1 MKKIITVIM
10 LILVLLMAS
19 CSKTDFEDG
28 SLIHDEQTQS
38 ADQLSKAVEV
48 AFSEKEFAELW
59 KFFNFDKDPPSVDF
73 EKSAILIAQTME
85 NSCPKEIERLEL
97 DSAKEYLI
105 IETAQ
110 KETTCNDIGI
120 PKTFVFKIDKEK
132 FEKVKMVMFEGE
144 EFTLED

>member
-48 AFSEKEFAELW
+48 AYSEKEFAELW
-59 KFFNFDKDPPSVDF
+59 KIFNFEKELPSVDF
-73 EKSAILIAQTME
+73 EKSVILIAQTME
-85 NSCPKEIERLEL
+85 NSCPKEIEKLEL
-97 DSAKEYLI
+97 DKAGEYLI
-105 IETAQ
+105 IETTQ

-120 PKTFVFKIDKEK
+120 PRTFVFKLDKEK
-132 FEKVKMVMFEGE
+132 LEKVEMVRFEGE

>member
-1 MKKIITVIM
+1 MKKILSAIM

-48 AFSEKEFAELW
+48 AYSEKEFAELGRI
-59 KFFNFDKDPPSVDF
+59 FNFEKELPSVDF

-85 NSCPKEIERLEL
+85 NSCPKEIEKLEL
-97 DSAKEYLI
+97 DKAGEYLI
-105 IETAQ
+105 IETVQ
-110 KETTCNDIGI
+110 KENTCNDIGI
-120 PKTFVFKIDKEK
+120 PRTFVFKLDKEK
-132 FEKVKMVMFEGE
+132 LEKVEMVMFEGE

>member
-1 MKKIITVIM
+1 MKKIVSVIM

-38 ADQLSKAVEV
+38 AEQLSMAVEV
-48 AFSEKEFAELW
+48 GFSEKEFAELW

-73 EKSAILIAQTME
+73 EKSSILIAQTME

-132 FEKVKMVMFEGE
+132 FEKVKMVRFEGE
-144 EFTLED
+144 EFALED

>member
-1 MKKIITVIM
+1 MKKILTVVM
-10 LILVLLMAS
+10 LIPVLLMGCS
-19 CSKTDFEDG
+19 SKTNFEDG

-38 ADQLSKAVEV
+38 AEQLSMAVEI

-59 KFFNFDKDPPSVDF
+59 KFFNFDKNPPSVDF

-97 DSAKEYLI
+97 DSAKEYLV

-132 FEKVKMVMFEGE
+132 FEKVKMVRFEGE
-144 EFTLED
+144 EFVLED